1 MAIISTV
8 TSQFELSSVSIAFPR
23 FAAFSTTPS
32 AAGFCLDVEDA
43 VEFPIVKLTSPS
55 VISGALSP
63 ESSYLESTIGQIW
76 PR

>member
-1 MAIISTV
+1 MATIATV
-8 TSQFELSSVSIAFPR
+8 TSQFELSSSDPVVPR
-23 FAAFSTTPS
+23 FAAFPVSPS

-43 VEFPIVKLTSPS
+43 VEFPIVKVTFPF

-63 ESSYLESTIGQIW
+63 ESNYLESTIGQIW